1 MTTDNQQLVDIART
15 LQYPLTQQHP
25 STESCH
31 DDAIHPDEDISAQSG
46 LDLYPG

>member
-15 LQYPLTQQHP
+15 LQYPLTQQHK

-31 DDAIHPDEDISAQSG
+31 NDAIHSDDDISAQSG
-46 LDLYPG
+46 LELYPG